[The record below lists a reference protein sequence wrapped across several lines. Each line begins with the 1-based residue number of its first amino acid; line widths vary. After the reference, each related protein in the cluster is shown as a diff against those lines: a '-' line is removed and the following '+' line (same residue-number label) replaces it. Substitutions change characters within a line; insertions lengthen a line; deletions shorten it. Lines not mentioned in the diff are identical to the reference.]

1 MNTQAVVRYFKTIA
15 RFIMKLSILI
25 VCNIILLTIHIKAQD
40 KYTNEECKQRTGFEY
55 GAVAGIYIANNTSA
69 DFYSGRP
76 DKENYVNY
84 VFNNAH
90 WYEELW
96 KMDFFKDTAYV
107 LGYPEKMSYAPAFS
121 FGLFVKY
128 DFSCRTGIYA
138 QFYYAKL
145 RANDIVTVEVD
156 PPIEALYE
164 RKIRHCAITGIEE
177 RNILD
182 IGISH
187 SVGLNRVSRLSLGAG
202 LSMNNTLVKEH
213 FIFIAE
219 KKYNLMRI
227 YGNNLYVP
235 NSNQQIF
242 QVRQGGIGFG
252 MFASVGVRFEFSPV
266 VAVEPGASVH
276 FMKINLDE
284 VTSLTPQMN
293 FFLKLSF
300 RDLLRFN

>member
-1 MNTQAVVRYFKTIA
+1 MKFQPIA
-15 RFIMKLSILI
+15 FISIKQLMHPI
-25 VCNIILLTIHIKAQD
+25 VAIGLLFFPVQVYSQN
-40 KYTNEECKQRTGFEY
+40 KYSDEECKLRTGFEY
-55 GAVAGIYIANNTSA
+55 GAIAGIYIADKASA
-69 DFYSGRP
+69 AFYSGEP

-84 VFNNAH
+84 VFNNPH

-107 LGYPEKMSYAPAFS
+107 LDYPEKMSYAPAFS

-128 DFSCRTGIYA
+128 DLNCKTGIYA
-138 QFYYAKL
+138 QFYYVKL

-156 PPIEALYE
+156 PPIDALYE
-164 RKIRHCAITGIEE
+164 RKIRHCPITGIEE

-182 IGISH
+182 LGISH
-187 SVGLNRVSRLSLGAG
+187 SFGLNKVSRLSVGAG
-202 LSMNNTLVKEH
+202 VSMNNTLVKEH
-213 FIFIAE
+213 YIYISE

-227 YGNNLYVP
+227 YGNNLYIP

-252 MFASVGVRFEFSPV
+252 MFASIGVRFEFSPV
-266 VAVEPGASVH
+266 VAIEPGASVH

-284 VTSLTPQMN
+284 TSHLTPQMD
-293 FFLKLSF
+293 FYLKLSF

>member
-1 MNTQAVVRYFKTIA
+1 MKSQTIVFLFMKPVMLLLVVVGLL
-15 RFIMKLSILI
+15 LSTLQ
-25 VCNIILLTIHIKAQD
+25 VNGQN
-40 KYTNEECKQRTGFEY
+40 KYTDEECKQRTGFEY
-55 GAVAGIYIANNTSA
+55 GAVAGIYIADRTSA

-84 VFNNAH
+84 VFNNSH

-107 LGYPEKMSYAPAFS
+107 LDYPEKMSYAPAFS

-128 DFSCRTGIYA
+128 DLNCKTGIYA
-138 QFYYAKL
+138 QFYYVKL

-164 RKIRHCAITGIEE
+164 RKIRHCPIIGIEE

-182 IGISH
+182 LGISH
-187 SVGLNRVSRLSLGAG
+187 SVGLNKVSRLSLGAG
-202 LSMNNTLVKEH
+202 ISMNNTLVKEH
-213 FIFIAE
+213 SIYLSE

-227 YGNNLYVP
+227 YGNNLYIP

-266 VAVEPGASVH
+266 VAIEPGASVH

-284 VTSLTPQMN
+284 LSSLTPQMN
-293 FFLKLSF
+293 FYLKLSF
-300 RDLLRFN
+300 RDLLKFN